1 MGRAYDQV
9 TPQIAAIVRAQ
20 HVFFVATA
28 PSGSDGHVNLSPKGL
43 DTFAVLGP
51 REVAYLDLTG
61 SGAET
66 IAHLC
71 DNGRVTVMFCTFE
84 GPPMIVRIYG
94 RGEVV
99 PIADPRYDALAAHF
113 VPHPGARAVIRVDV
127 ERVSSSCGHA
137 VPEMTF
143 VGARTRLDEW
153 SESQGPDGLAA
164 YRDEKNAESIDG
176 LPAWSALPR

>member
-1 MGRAYDQV
+1 MGRVDDEL
-9 TPQIAAIVRAQ
+9 TPQIAEIVRAQ

-28 PSGSDGHVNLSPKGL
+28 PSGSDGHVNVSPKGL
-43 DTFAVLGP
+43 DTFAVLSP

-66 IAHLC
+66 MAHLL
-71 DNGRVTVMFCTFE
+71 DNGRITVMFCTFE

-94 RGEVV
+94 HGEVI
-99 PIADPRYDALAAHF
+99 PFEAPRAAELLAHF
-113 VPHPGARAVIRVDV
+113 PSHPGARAIIRVDV
-127 ERVSSSCGHA
+127 TRVSTSCGYA
-137 VPEMTF
+137 VPEMSF

-153 SESQGPDGLAA
+153 SVSQGPDGLAA

-176 LPAWSALPR
+176 LPAWSALPH